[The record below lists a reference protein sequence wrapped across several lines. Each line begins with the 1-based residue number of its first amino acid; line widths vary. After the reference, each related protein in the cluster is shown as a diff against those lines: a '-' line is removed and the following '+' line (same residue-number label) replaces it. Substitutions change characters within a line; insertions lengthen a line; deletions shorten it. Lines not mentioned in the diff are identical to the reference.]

1 MDRKPQYPKLAPGQ
15 PPQLVTY
22 ADPPAAYC
30 IRCGQPITQYA
41 PQRPMS
47 VNCWDE
53 YRYLP
58 LPLFRTS
65 PQRYCHRTR
74 VSHGGARHHFWLFVL
89 PLCGDCSETQ
99 MVA

>member
-1 MDRKPQYPKLAPGQ
+1 MDHKPQYPKLAPGQ
-15 PPQLVTY
+15 PPQIVTY

-30 IRCGQPITQYA
+30 ICCGQPITQYA

-58 LPLFRTS
+58 LPLFSFR
-65 PQRYCHRTR
+65 PQRFCHRCGTEAPDITFG
-74 VSHGGARHHFWLFVL
+74 S
-89 PLCGDCSETQ
+89 PLCGDC
-99 MVA
+99 

>member
-30 IRCGQPITQYA
+30 IRSGQPITQYA

-58 LPLFRTS
+58 LPLFRFR
-65 PQRYCHRTR
+65 PQRFCHRCGTEAPDITFG
-74 VSHGGARHHFWLFVL
+74 S
-89 PLCGDCSETQ
+89 PLCGDCEETQ